1 MNEYPTKFVSP
12 LLGKRLLDFIHDE
25 ENNLKNSLYDLA
37 EELHFFD
44 ELAEIYN
51 AWLNQEHA
59 LLAGESKY
67 YALCSLARSNIYQ
80 ACSSYCRQHFS
91 TAMVGARIALDAA
104 FFAEMM
110 AKGYLSEDDYL
121 AGQKKRSGLSNTA
134 KMELKKGKKLGER
147 VPQLLKAMS
156 MLSEHGAHPSPPTW
170 ANRIIT
176 EDKGIFLSFFQK
188 LSTAIISSISFFPF
202 FGSAAWLWSHF
213 YSSAVRSFNKTR
225 TVGFCFC
232 ATGKDGWKPT
242 RQNSAYRPLNFASCD
257 FAWFQMWYTDHWSA
271 AGIGRQLQL
280 NPRSFCSPLSPRTTA
295 CGHAPTCT
303 SRTVVNFL
311 PLREKVARSAG

>member
-67 YALCSLARSNIYQ
+67 YAFCSLARSNIYQ

-104 FFAEMM
+104 LFAEMM

-121 AGQKKRSGLSNTA
+121 TSQKKRSGLSNTA
-134 KMELKKGKKLGER
+134 KMKLKKGKKLGER

-176 EDKGIFLSFFQK
+176 EDKGIFLSFFQEAIDSDHLK
-188 LSTAIISSISFFPF
+188 YQFLSILWFGGMALESFLHIGREVFQQDTDR
-202 FGSAAWLWSHF
+202 WLLLLRDWKGRME
-213 YSSAVRSFNKTR
+213 ANKTK
-225 TVGFCFC
+225 F
-232 ATGKDGWKPT
+232 
-242 RQNSAYRPLNFASCD
+242 
-257 FAWFQMWYTDHWSA
+257 
-271 AGIGRQLQL
+271 GI
-280 NPRSFCSPLSPRTTA
+280 SP
-295 CGHAPTCT
+295 
-303 SRTVVNFL
+303 V
-311 PLREKVARSAG
+311 